1 MDPLNQA
8 EARHDG
14 RNIDPDI
21 GLLAAEG
28 STQKARDATVHPAR
42 ATYEEIAAAAREEE
56 GTSYYGLP
64 VLCEPVWN
72 WMIPAYFFT
81 GGLAGACA
89 VLGGAVQAMG
99 GRGTDLVRRCR
110 LVAAGGSIVSAG
122 LLIAD
127 LGRPSRFVNM
137 LRVFRPSSPMNM
149 GTWVLSGFGACS
161 AASILPE
168 VLAVRRGG
176 RAGRLLATRRR
187 SPRWIALAADRA
199 GYGAAAFGLPL
210 VGYTGVLLAN
220 TAVPVWQQTR
230 HTLPVLFAFSG
241 AVSAGALFDVWP
253 PRRGSGIAHRFGL
266 LARGAEV
273 AASAALDREAS
284 TVPRVAR
291 PLRHGVSGAML
302 NTARA
307 MLVGSLLSEI
317 LPLPRRAKRIASGTL
332 ALVGTALLRFGIVQA
347 GRASA
352 RDPHA
357 TFEMQ
362 RAGRGAGEVVR
373 RGDEPGAGMP
383 ALHGVGATG
392 EESVQHGAT
401 P

>member
-1 MDPLNQA
+1 MDPLKKA

-21 GLLAAEG
+21 GLLAGEG
-28 STQKARDATVHPAR
+28 SAQEARDAIVHPTR
-42 ATYEEIAAAAREEE
+42 KTYEEIAAAAREEE

-72 WMIPAYFFT
+72 WMIPAYFFA

-99 GRGTDLVRRCR
+99 RGGTDLVRRCR
-110 LVAAGGSIVSAG
+110 FVATGGSIVSAG

-127 LGRPSRFVNM
+127 LGRPSRFLNM

-161 AASILPE
+161 AASLLPD
-168 VLAVRRGG
+168 VLAMRRG
-176 RAGRLLATRRR
+176 RARRLLATRQR
-187 SPRWIALAADRA
+187 SRRWIALAADRA

-253 PRRGSGIAHRFGL
+253 PRSGSGIAHRFGL

-307 MLVGSLLSEI
+307 MLVGSLVSEL

-332 ALVGTALLRFGIVQA
+332 ALLGTALLRFGIVQA

-373 RGDEPGAGMP
+373 RREEPSARIPMIP
-383 ALHGVGATG
+383 GVGATG
-392 EESVQHGAT
+392 RESVHPGAA